1 MTMMMGLVDA
11 NLEWDVHPRTVE
23 VEAADAQPLLG
34 MALMQGSELHM
45 RIVRAGAVTIA
56 VLP

>member
-1 MTMMMGLVDA
+1 MMMGLVDA